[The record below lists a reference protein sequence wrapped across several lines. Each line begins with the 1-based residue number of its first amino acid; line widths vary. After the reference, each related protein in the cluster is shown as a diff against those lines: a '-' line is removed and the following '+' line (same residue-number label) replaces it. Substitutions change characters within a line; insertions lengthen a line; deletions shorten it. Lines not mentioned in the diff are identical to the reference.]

1 MYHCRHTSERQISHH
16 VESKCPHLSP
26 TNCQTRLTD
35 LLLTNSSLSS
45 WFSPLIICAKQDTLR
60 QLLTRYPNDRLT
72 ASAFQHSPLFDNIL
86 MNSIKFLDA
95 FPEKSKNDK
104 TSFLRGFVG
113 ILPQF
118 SDRIRQRKILPAL
131 LGYVQDTDLLPL
143 LLPNIFAIT
152 KNMSQLSFSER
163 VLPTVKDI
171 INMKELPDNVTIAL
185 LDSIPHLKEK
195 TTGKEFAD
203 GNRPPNNDLRLI

>member
-1 MYHCRHTSERQISHH
+1 LRI
-16 VESKCPHLSP
+16 HL
-26 TNCQTRLTD
+26 TL
-35 LLLTNSSLSS
+35 
-45 WFSPLIICAKQDTLR
+45 DTLR
-60 QLLTRYPNDRLT
+60 QLLTRYPDDRLT

-86 MNSIKFLDA
+86 MNSIRFLDS
-95 FPEKSKNDK
+95 FPEKSKNEK

-113 ILPQF
+113 IIPQF

-171 INMKELPDNVTIAL
+171 INMKELPDNVTVTL
-185 LDSIPHLKEK
+185 LDSINHLKDK

-203 GNRPPNNDLRLI
+203 GTLHTIAN